1 MEGRLSRRRAI
12 ILAVVGIGAALI
24 GLLVLSGILQQAVL
38 PRAAP
43 TPVPP
48 RTEPVVVAARDV
60 PLRALLGPGDLREV
74 EVPVELVPLRAL
86 DEIAA
91 AAGRITKVPLI
102 AGEMVLEHHLAD
114 PTNITHDLAFVIEDE
129 QVLMAFPATDL
140 MSQINILQPGDVVD
154 ILVSIEEPVL
164 PGQAGPTGLGGQEG
178 EPDEVLF
185 TFDAIQRI
193 EIAAV
198 VVEITPARGTTS
210 ASGSRTLP
218 TSAEATPQPTPTP
231 EPSEVEAQAIL
242 LAISPQDAL
251 VLKHLKDAG
260 GIVDIVLRAPTSSR
274 LFELDPVMSEYLKD
288 RYELV
293 ITR

>member
-1 MEGRLSRRRAI
+1 MEGRLTRRRAI
-12 ILAVVGIGAALI
+12 ILAVAGIGAALI
-24 GLLVLSGILQQAVL
+24 GLLVLSGIIQQVAL

-48 RTEPVVVAARDV
+48 RTEPVVVTTRDV
-60 PLRALLGPGDLREV
+60 PLRALLDDGDLKLV
-74 EVPVELVPLRAL
+74 EVPVELVPLKAL
-86 DEIAA
+86 SEITA

-114 PTNITHDLAFVIEDE
+114 PTNITHDLAFVIADD

-154 ILVSIEEPVL
+154 ILVSIEAPVL
-164 PGQAGPTGLGGQEG
+164 PGQAGPSGLPGREV
-178 EPDEVLF
+178 ETEEVLF

-210 ASGSRTLP
+210 ASGSRALP
-218 TSAEATPQPTPTP
+218 TGAEATPQPTPTP
-231 EPSEVEAQAIL
+231 EPSQVEPQAIL

-260 GIVDIVLRAPTSSR
+260 GIVDIVLRAPTSTR
-274 LFELDPVMSEYLKD
+274 LFHLDAVMSEYLKD